1 MGSQRFPIGGKGGKT
16 VSRLQ
21 ALRKFG
27 QSIWLDYV
35 QRSLITSG
43 ELRRMV
49 EADGLS
55 GVTSN
60 PTIFEKAIA
69 GSGDY
74 DDRLE
79 AILADHPR
87 AEPRTI
93 YELLAIED
101 IQMAADVLRM
111 VYDETGGADGFVSL
125 EASPHLAHDTEGTLG
140 EVRRLWKSV
149 ARPNV
154 MIKVPGTPEGIPA
167 VEALIAEGININ
179 ITLMFSLSHY
189 EAVAQAYLRGLGR
202 CATPESV
209 ASVASFFVSR
219 VDTVVDRALEAIGTP
234 QALALRGKAAI
245 ANAKL
250 VYRRFRAIFDGE
262 AFSPLRRKGARVQRP
277 LWASTGTKNPAY
289 SDVLYVEGLIGPDT
303 VNTLP
308 PATLDAFRDHG
319 EVSRAAVQ
327 EHWEEAWSSL
337 ARLKE
342 LGIDLE
348 AVTEKLQTDGVA
360 AFAASFDQLLN
371 ALGEKHKTI
380 IARQVDQ
387 QSRGVRGE

>member
-1 MGSQRFPIGGKGGKT
+1 M
-16 VSRLQ
+16 SRLQ
-21 ALRKFG
+21 GLRNFG

-35 QRSLITSG
+35 RRSLITSG
-43 ELRRMV
+43 ELGRMV
-49 EADGLS
+49 EADGIS

-69 GSGDY
+69 GSQDY
-74 DDRLE
+74 DNQLQ
-79 AILADHPR
+79 AILTDNPR
-87 AEPRTI
+87 TEPRTL

-101 IQMAADVLRM
+101 IRMAADVLRP
-111 VYDETGGADGFVSL
+111 VYIQTAGADGFVSL
-125 EASPHLAHDTEGTLG
+125 EASPHLAHDTEGTLY
-140 EVRRLWKSV
+140 EVRRLWKAV

-189 EAVAQAYLRGLGR
+189 EAVAQAYLKGLRR
-202 CATPESV
+202 CATPQTV

-219 VDTVVDRALEAIGTP
+219 VDTVVDRALEEIGTR
-234 QALALRGKAAI
+234 QALELRGKIAI
-245 ANAKL
+245 ANTKL
-250 VYRRFRAIFDGE
+250 VYRRFREIFYGD
-262 AFSPLRRKGARVQRP
+262 AFSTLRRKGARVQRP
-277 LWASTGTKNPAY
+277 LWASTGTKNPEY

-319 EVSRAAVQ
+319 EASRSAVQ
-327 EHWEEAWSSL
+327 ENWEEAGSSL
-337 ARLKE
+337 AKLKQ

-348 AVTEKLQTDGVA
+348 TVTEKLQTDGVA
-360 AFAASFDQLLN
+360 AFAASFDQLLT
-371 ALGEKHKTI
+371 ALSEKRKTI
-380 IARQVDQ
+380 IARQLDR
-387 QSRGVRGE
+387 QSPAVREE